1 VAAPH
6 TASVASTCAVA
17 YWADD
22 RVASQFLAQ
31 CGIAAQSLS
40 AGAREAPRALLVAAP
55 PYLDRLFAERASW
68 RPLHRILLS
77 DTAPRNAAGSLTWLP
92 LNTPPTLAARF
103 LTGLLWEQR
112 ALDRVTALEES
123 LATAQS
129 DIQSLN
135 RIGRSLS
142 AEHDTARL
150 LEQIVQEGRR
160 MTESDAGSLYL
171 VVEDASPEE
180 GQSPATWLAFKVAQN
195 DSLPIAFQEFRI
207 PLRPASIAGYVAA
220 TGGSVRLDDAYAVPP
235 ALPFTFNTGFDS
247 KSGYRTR
254 SILAVPMINPQGRV
268 VGVLQLINRKRSA
281 GVLLRSRA
289 DVDLHVI
296 SYSERDAE
304 LVTSLASQAAVAVD
318 NSALYDAIQ
327 KLFEG
332 FVRASVSAI
341 EARDPATSGH
351 SFRVADLTLGL
362 AEAVDRVVVGSYGA
376 TRFSAEQMR
385 ELRYAALLHDFGKVS
400 VREEVLVK
408 ARKLYPQQLDVMGE
422 RFSSLRASVREQDA
436 RRRFDFLLKHG
447 AAAFEPER
455 PRFDAELATQ
465 LAQIAEV
472 QAMVRSSNE
481 PTVLPEGDFARLQEF
496 ARLGVEREGELVPFL
511 QPEEVRL
518 LSIPTGTL
526 DEEERRQI
534 ESHVVHS
541 YNFLRQIP
549 WTREMRE
556 VAIIARGHHEK
567 LDGSGYP
574 NGVLAAQIPVQ
585 TRMMTIADIFD
596 ALAASDRPYKRA
608 VPVER
613 ALSILESEVK
623 SGMLDAD
630 LFQLFLEAKVFELLN
645 RPRSPA

>member
-6 TASVASTCAVA
+6 AVA
-17 YWADD
+17 LAPVCGLAYFADD
-22 RVASQFLAQ
+22 RVAAQFLAQ
-31 CGIAAQSLS
+31 CGLTAQAL
-40 AGAREAPRALLVAAP
+40 APDRDDAPRALLVAARTH
-55 PYLDRLFAERASW
+55 LDRHPGSGAW
-68 RPLHRILLS
+68 RPLHRVLLS
-77 DTAPRNAAGSLTWLP
+77 DSAPSAGNGVTWLP
-92 LNTPPTLAARF
+92 LQTPPELAARL
-103 LTGLLWEQR
+103 LTGLLREQA
-112 ALDRVTALEES
+112 ALDRVAALEES
-123 LATAQS
+123 LATAQN

-150 LEQIVQEGRR
+150 LEMIVQEGRR

-171 VVEDASPEE
+171 VVEEAGADE
-180 GQSPATWLAFKVAQN
+180 GQAPASWLAFKVAQN

-207 PLRPASIAGYVAA
+207 PLSPASIAGYVAA
-220 TGGSVRLDDAYAVPP
+220 TGSSVRLDDAYAVPP

-268 VGVLQLINRKRSA
+268 VGVLQLINRKRTAS
-281 GVLLRSRA
+281 VTLRNRA
-289 DVDLHVI
+289 DVDRHVI
-296 SYSERDAE
+296 SYSERDTE

-318 NSALYDAIQ
+318 NSTLYDDIR

-362 AEAVDRVVVGSYGA
+362 AAAVDRAPGGTYGS
-376 TRFSAEQMR
+376 TSFSSEQIR

-408 ARKLYPQQLDVMGE
+408 ARKLYPQQLEIIGE
-422 RFSSLRASVREQDA
+422 RFSSLRASLRERDA
-436 RRRFDFLLKHG
+436 RARFDFLLAHG
-447 AAAFEPER
+447 AQAYEAER
-455 PRFDAELATQ
+455 PRFDAELAGPLAQ
-465 LAQIAEV
+465 LAEA

-481 PTVLPEGDFARLQEF
+481 PTVLPEGNFVRLQEF
-496 ARLGVEREGELVPFL
+496 ARLGVERDGEWVPFL
-511 QPEEVRL
+511 QPEEARL
-518 LSIPTGTL
+518 LSIPKGTL

-556 VAIIARGHHEK
+556 VAVIARGHHEK

-574 NGVLAAQIPVQ
+574 HGVGADQIPVQ

-613 ALSILESEVK
+613 ALSILEAEVK
-623 SGMLDAD
+623 SGMLDAE
-630 LFQLFLEAKVFELLN
+630 LFGLFLEAKVFELLN
-645 RPRSPA
+645 RPRG